1 MLCLGKRADCS
12 VPKSKEHWR
21 LPEEGWVKVNT
32 YGSFD
37 ACMGHGAGAA
47 VLHGHHG
54 EVCAAQVRCFGP
66 VHEALVA
73 DAIAAHDGLMLA
85 AQQGYTQVILE
96 SDSVVLVVALNSSTL
111 DRSVVGGICHDIREL
126 SRSFSSFQVCFVR
139 REANSLADRCVKEVS
154 VESPVKIW
162 NCFPQWLKEAAAL
175 DCNPAME

>member
-1 MLCLGKRADCS
+1 
-12 VPKSKEHWR
+12 
-21 LPEEGWVKVNT
+21 
-32 YGSFD
+32 
-37 ACMGHGAGAA
+37 
-47 VLHGHHG
+47 
-54 EVCAAQVRCFGP
+54 

-126 SRSFSSFQVCFVR
+126 SRSFSSFQVFFVR

-154 VESPVKIW
+154 VESPVKIC